1 MIKILLAEDT
11 SDLNRALTVILQHEG
26 YSVDSVFDGEEA
38 LERLRR
44 DAYDTVILDIMMPKA
59 DGLEVLSC
67 MRFEGNTTPV
77 LLLTAK
83 AEIDDRVAGLDAGA
97 DDYLTKPFAM
107 KELLARI
114 RSMTRRRTQY
124 TGEELCFGNI
134 TLNAERF
141 ELHAENA
148 VRLSIKEFALM
159 HLLMQNTSHPLDT
172 SYILQHVW
180 AGDENA
186 DDETVWLYI
195 SYLRNKLTAVGAD
208 VTLEG
213 SRGSSFVLSLKQG
226 ETS

>member
-134 TLNAERF
+134 TLNAEHF

-148 VRLSIKEFALM
+148 VRLSSKEFALM
-159 HLLMQNTSHPLDT
+159 YLLMQNTSHPLDT

-186 DDETVWLYI
+186 GDETVWLYI

>member
-1 MIKILLAEDT
+1 MRLLLAED
-11 SDLNRALTVILQHEG
+11 
-26 YSVDSVFDGEEA
+26 EEA
-38 LERLRR
+38 MSEAIVDILEYHRYQV
-44 DAYDTVILDIMMPKA
+44 DAVYDGGEALDYIHGAQYDGIILDIMMPVRS
-59 DGLEVLSC
+59 GLEVLRQIRS
-67 MRFEGNTTPV
+67 EGNHTPV

-148 VRLSIKEFALM
+148 VRLSSKEFALM
-159 HLLMQNTSHPLDT
+159 YLLMQNTSHPLDT
-172 SYILQHVW
+172 SYILKHVW

-186 DDETVWLYI
+186 GDETVWLYI
-195 SYLRNKLTAVGAD
+195 SYLRNKLSAVGAD